1 MDTAL
6 WIVQWVLA
14 VAFLISGLGK
24 LLTPTDRLRNSK
36 QLKWIED
43 TGVEKARIAGG
54 AEVLASL
61 GLILPGLTGIAPI
74 LTPLAAIGLAIVM
87 LLAARLHTRRNEP
100 QIRAF
105 NLVVVVL
112 ALFVA
117 IGRFIIPVS

>member
-24 LLTPTDRLRNSK
+24 LLTPEDRLRNSK
-36 QLKWIED
+36 NLKWIED
-43 TGVEKARIAGG
+43 TGVERARIAGE
-54 AEVLASL
+54 AEVPASL
-61 GLILPGLTGIAPI
+61 GLILPSLTGIAPI

-100 QIRAF
+100 QIRAS
-105 NLVVVVL
+105 
-112 ALFVA
+112 
-117 IGRFIIPVS
+117 IW